1 MPTPASPPCPPAPV
15 WGGPVPPPPARHSW
29 DGLMRLALDLARQ
42 GAAAGEVPVG
52 ALVAHGDGRILGR
65 AHNACIARN
74 DPTAHAEVL
83 ALRRAGETLGNYR
96 LNDCVLVVT
105 LEPCLMCAG
114 ALAHARVRG
123 VVYGAPDPRAGA
135 VISCCEGLEMG
146 FLNHRVWH
154 MGGVLHGECATLLRE
169 FFHGTRP

>member
-1 MPTPASPPCPPAPV
+1 M
-15 WGGPVPPPPARHSW
+15 PPPPAGHTW
-29 DGLMRLALDLARQ
+29 EGLMRLALGLARQ

-52 ALVAHGDGRILGR
+52 ALVAHNDGRLLGQ

-83 ALRRAGETLGNYR
+83 ALRRAGEALGNYR
-96 LNDCVLVVT
+96 LHDCVLVVT

-114 ALAHARVRG
+114 ALAHARVQG
-123 VVYGAPDPRAGA
+123 VAYGAPDPRAGA
-135 VISCCEGLEMG
+135 VTSCCEGLELG

-154 MGGVLHGECATLLRE
+154 MGGVLHEECAALLRE
-169 FFHGTRP
+169 FFRDARR